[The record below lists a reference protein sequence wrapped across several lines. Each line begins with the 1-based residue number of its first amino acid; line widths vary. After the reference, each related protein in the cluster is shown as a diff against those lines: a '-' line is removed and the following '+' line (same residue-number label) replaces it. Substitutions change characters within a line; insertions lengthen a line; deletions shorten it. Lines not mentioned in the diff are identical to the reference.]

1 MMPTSFGT
9 IPSEKDP
16 IFPAQ
21 EPRKI
26 YEKRRIFHENRTY
39 QKAESH

>member
-9 IPSEKDP
+9 IPSENDP
-16 IFPAQ
+16 IFPAH

-26 YEKRRIFHENRTY
+26 YTLGGFYENRTY
-39 QKAESH
+39 QKAEIH